1 MPPTWRLRARGRR
14 YPAGAGRG
22 RPPHGRGA
30 SPPRWR
36 GSRTTPAGLLG
47 GTWGGSTARS
57 FWSRREIVQEN
68 AGRLASAQ
76 FGSAGVDSR
85 PSARL
90 LANIE
95 PPQKLPETGSRFTDG

>member
-1 MPPTWRLRARGRR
+1 MKTLKMWNVCYASDMAIAR
-14 YPAGAGRG
+14 PV
-22 RPPHGRGA
+22 A
-30 SPPRWR
+30 SLPRWR
-36 GSRTTPAGLLG
+36 GSRTTHAGLLG
-47 GTWGGSTARS
+47 GTWGGSPARS

-95 PPQKLPETGSRFTDG
+95 PPRKLAETGSRFTDGIIEMRPP